1 MMLVPI
7 ETLFAGLTVRALD
20 RDKARVFAAACDM
33 EAATRKRLAAHLG
46 IRPTTV
52 SNLVNELIEDGL
64 LAEQHPLAPSRQGR
78 PEIVLQARPD
88 RFLVLMIHVVSHDI
102 RCALIDMDGTIVREQ
117 VAGLDRAEADND
129 ELIAEMADLVDRLA
143 GEAPA
148 GSTILG
154 IGVAVPGIIDPAG
167 RRWIYS
173 SRWPRMSELAFD
185 AIAGRTGL
193 PMRVSRNLSLEL
205 STRLM
210 RRPEERH
217 GGVLFVHWGYG
228 IGSAYAWNGTVLESS
243 VGSFGEFGHW
253 TVDAGS
259 ARRCHCGEAGC
270 LETVAALWALL
281 PEIRRRFPGAP
292 ADEYAFESFLHDQM
306 PAILPVLESA
316 IDTFALALANL
327 HKAFYAER
335 IVLTGPFAAEPTILA
350 RLEQVFHR
358 HMPSYAR
365 GKCQMYVAHR
375 GPADVIHGCS
385 MPFFEEALRAI
396 FTSHPG
402 GAAMPGARAEIA

>member
-1 MMLVPI
+1 MLVPI
-7 ETLFAGLTVRALD
+7 ETLFTGLMVRALD
-20 RDKARVFAAACDM
+20 RDKARVFAAIGDM

-52 SNLVNELIEDGL
+52 SVLVNELVVDGL
-64 LAEQHPLAPSRQGR
+64 LAEQQPLAPSRQGR
-78 PEIVLQARPD
+78 PEIVLNIRPD
-88 RFLVLMIHVVSHDI
+88 RFLVLMIHIVSHDI
-102 RCALIDMDGTIVREQ
+102 RCALVNLDGMIVRER
-117 VAGLDRAEADND
+117 VAGFDRTEAGND
-129 ELIAEMADLVDRLA
+129 ELITEMADLVDRVA

-173 SRWPRMSELAFD
+173 ARWPRMSELSFD

-205 STRLM
+205 RTRLM

-228 IGSAYAWNGTVLESS
+228 IGSAFAWNGTVLESS

-253 TVDAGS
+253 TVDPAS
-259 ARRCHCGEAGC
+259 AVRCHCGETGC
-270 LETVAALWALL
+270 LETAASLWALL
-281 PEIRRRFPGAP
+281 PEIRKTFPDAP
-292 ADEYAFESFLHDQM
+292 ADEYAFEAFLSERKLASL
-306 PAILPVLESA
+306 PAVENA
-316 IDTFALALANL
+316 VDTFALALANL

-335 IVLTGPFAAEPTILA
+335 IVLTGPFAAEPEILT
-350 RLEQVFHR
+350 RLNRVFDR
-358 HMPSYAR
+358 HMPAYAR
-365 GKCQMYVAHR
+365 DKYRMYVARR
-375 GPADVIHGCS
+375 GPTDVIHGCS
-385 MPFFEEALRAI
+385 TPFFEEVLRSI
-396 FTSHPG
+396 FLSHLGGVVAG
-402 GAAMPGARAEIA
+402 GASCT